1 VPRASQSLLGI
12 ASILVLIGTLALG
25 ANAQTTT
32 NSLKTAAGQ
41 VGASQTTTINAT
53 VVSIDLGSRDLVL
66 IDSHGKMHK
75 LNVSDQAR
83 NLDQVRVGDRVS
95 AEYSE
100 AISLQLRKHAIAAAS
115 PAQVQTAVFRSPK
128 GAKPAGVA
136 GREVTAL
143 ATVIAINLGKS
154 MVSVR
159 GPLGNEYDLQVSDP
173 VQLNAIAKGDEVE
186 VVYTEALAIAV
197 RSAPSPP

>member
-1 VPRASQSLLGI
+1 MRSKKSLIEFAGVAILLGT
-12 ASILVLIGTLALG
+12 APLG
-25 ANAQTTT
+25 AFAQTTT
-32 NSLKTAAGQ
+32 TSLKSSTGQ

-66 IDSHGKMHK
+66 IDSQGKMHK

-83 NLDQVRVGDRVS
+83 NLDQVRVGDKVS

-100 AISLQLRKHAIAAAS
+100 AFSLQLRKHSSAGAP
-115 PAQVQTAVFRSPK
+115 PAQIQTTSVRSPK
-128 GAKPAGVA
+128 GAKPAGVV

-143 ATVIAINLGKS
+143 ATIVAINPNKS
-154 MVSVR
+154 MVTLR
-159 GPLGNEYDLQVSDP
+159 GPLGNEYDVQVGDSA
-173 VQLNAIAKGDEVE
+173 QLNALAKGDQVE
-186 VVYTEALAIAV
+186 AVYTEAFAIAV